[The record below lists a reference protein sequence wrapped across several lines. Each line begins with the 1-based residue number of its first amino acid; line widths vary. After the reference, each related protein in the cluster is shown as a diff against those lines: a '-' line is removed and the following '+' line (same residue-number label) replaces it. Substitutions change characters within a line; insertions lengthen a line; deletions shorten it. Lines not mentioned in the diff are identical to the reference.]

1 MRNPHAFW
9 GPRGDEYGMALAT
22 VVDTND
28 KDALGRIKVEY
39 LLKQDKHGN
48 KIQSDWVQFV
58 SPFAGKAHGMFFLP
72 DVGTRALV
80 AFSGSDPAR
89 AYVIGFLWDGKL
101 EPPVEQAMRQSKR
114 VIQTKKG
121 KKIVIDDSEEG
132 NIEVIDENGNS
143 IKIDSSTN
151 KIEIKSGGGVS
162 IVSTGGGP
170 VAISCDGDLSM
181 QTERKLSINAAEIAI
196 EAESSM
202 SLRAASLSYD

>member
-1 MRNPHAFW
+1 MKMPHALW
-9 GPRGDEYGMALAT
+9 EPSGDEYGMALAT

-58 SPFAGKAHGMFFLP
+58 SPFAGKGHGMFFLP

-101 EPPVEQAMRQSKR
+101 EPPVEQAMRQNRR
-114 VIQTKKG
+114 VIQTKMG

-132 NIEVIDENGNS
+132 YVEVTDGNGNT
-143 IKIDSSTN
+143 IKIDSSSK
-151 KIEIKSGGGVS
+151 KIEIESGGGVS
-162 IVSTGGGP
+162 IVSSGGGA
-170 VAISCDGDLSM
+170 VEISCDGRLSM
-181 QTERKLSINAAEIAI
+181 STEGQLSIRAAEITI

-202 SLRAASLSYD
+202 SLRAANLSYD